1 MNISKV
7 KKNTAGKNAAGRGVT
22 VIALICLLLLMC
34 TVLFGCKSSNNV
46 AEIENGSG
54 KVVGEIDQKLM
65 SLIMSVSNSQLGA
78 EAYAGTDI
86 WNTTYPGS
94 DKTVKDIVVAQARA
108 YAVGLL
114 QAEQLCDT
122 VYGSGLSKEQIS
134 FVDSYIDELT
144 SVYGGTKGFESVLSS
159 YGTDVEALKRYML
172 LVIKRDAVYKTLYTQ
187 ETGTRYPDIQSAK
200 KDYFAKNFF
209 VEDHILIKYSGGMKA
224 DGTEIPLSPEQQQAK
239 REAAKAL
246 YAEIQNGVRTFDEA
260 LAEFGEDTYVLGYP
274 FGYFISRDFDWSG
287 MPSVVQSAV
296 REMTEGEIRFVD
308 AETGAYIVRKNQMNP
323 ELYKSNGNFDLYLES
338 TIAQE
343 DFLLQC
349 EYAGDVNVDE
359 ELLAEL
365 DPENIPAFDMS
376 LLGQE

>member
-144 SVYGGTKGFESVLSS
+144 TVYGGTKGFESVLSS

>member
-1 MNISKV
+1 MNISKI

-144 SVYGGTKGFESVLSS
+144 TVYGGTKGFESVLSS

-224 DGTEIPLSPEQQQAK
+224 DGTEIPLSPEEQQAK

>member
-144 SVYGGTKGFESVLSS
+144 TVYGGTTV
-159 YGTDVEALKRYML
+159 TNTITV
-172 LVIKRDAVYKTLYTQ
+172 
-187 ETGTRYPDIQSAK
+187 K
-200 KDYFAKNFF
+200 K
-209 VEDHILIKYSGGMKA
+209 
-224 DGTEIPLSPEQQQAK
+224 
-239 REAAKAL
+239 
-246 YAEIQNGVRTFDEA
+246 
-260 LAEFGEDTYVLGYP
+260 
-274 FGYFISRDFDWSG
+274 
-287 MPSVVQSAV
+287 
-296 REMTEGEIRFVD
+296 
-308 AETGAYIVRKNQMNP
+308 
-323 ELYKSNGNFDLYLES
+323 
-338 TIAQE
+338 
-343 DFLLQC
+343 
-349 EYAGDVNVDE
+349 
-359 ELLAEL
+359 
-365 DPENIPAFDMS
+365 
-376 LLGQE
+376 

>member
-144 SVYGGTKGFESVLSS
+144 TVYGGAKGFESVLSS

-224 DGTEIPLSPEQQQAK
+224 DGTEIPLSPEEQQAK

>member
-144 SVYGGTKGFESVLSS
+144 TVYGGAKGFESVLSS

>member
-144 SVYGGTKGFESVLSS
+144 TVYGGTKGFESVLSS
-159 YGTDVEALKRYML
+159 YGTDIEALKRYML

>member
-144 SVYGGTKGFESVLSS
+144 TVYGGTKGFESVLSS
-159 YGTDVEALKRYML
+159 YGTDIEALKRYML

-224 DGTEIPLSPEQQQAK
+224 DGTEIPLSPEQQQSK
-239 REAAKAL
+239 YEAAKAL

>member
-144 SVYGGTKGFESVLSS
+144 TVYGGTKGFESVLSS

-224 DGTEIPLSPEQQQAK
+224 DGTEIPLSPEEQQAK

>member
-144 SVYGGTKGFESVLSS
+144 TVYGGTKGFESVLSS
-159 YGTDVEALKRYML
+159 YGTDIEALKRYML

-224 DGTEIPLSPEQQQAK
+224 DGTEIPLSPEEQQAK

>member
-144 SVYGGTKGFESVLSS
+144 TVYGGAKGFESVLSS
-159 YGTDVEALKRYML
+159 YGTDIEALKRYML

-209 VEDHILIKYSGGMKA
+209 VEDHILIKYSGGTKA

-239 REAAKAL
+239 REAANAL